1 MPTET
6 GIDMRFKG
14 QLLLPGESGPGLKVH
29 LDVAE
34 HHLAVESD
42 GGGLGAWPLEA
53 VEVERLQGDL
63 FALTV
68 AGEALRFVADDTI
81 GFAYSGVPTI
91 EQVGRRSRSRSGL
104 RSVFGWLKGPDEPT
118 QSVDVQ
124 TPPAERPRPPV
135 VEPSPRE
142 DIRELDVTDIRPQP
156 TPPPEVVVDAPIV
169 DELFVPAPAEAN
181 PSHVLEPS
189 SGEAVPDGAQCAGVR
204 SDGRRCESQILT
216 DSGYCYPHDPRRA
229 FEDGYEAAQ
238 EARAQLK
245 KDATAR
251 LNRIYGRLDKAM
263 RQVERGELDP
273 ETAMAMAQLA
283 RTMCAIL
290 EMDETADEA

>member
-53 VEVERLQGDL
+53 VEVQRLHGDL

-81 GFAYSGVPTI
+81 GFAYSAVPTI

-104 RSVFGWLKGPDEPT
+104 RSMFGWLKAPDEPT
-118 QSVDVQ
+118 ESVGVT
-124 TPPAERPRPPV
+124 TPPAARSTPPV
-135 VEPSPRE
+135 VEPSPRAG
-142 DIRELDVTDIRPQP
+142 IRELDVTDIRPRP
-156 TPPPEVVVDAPIV
+156 TLPPDVIVDAPIV
-169 DELFVPAPAEAN
+169 DELSVPAPVDASSS
-181 PSHVLEPS
+181 PPLEPS
-189 SGEAVPDGAQCAGVR
+189 AGETGPDEPQCVGVR

-245 KDATAR
+245 KDSTAR
-251 LNRIYGRLDKAM
+251 LNRIYARLDKAM

-290 EMDETADEA
+290 EIDETANEG

>member
-1 MPTET
+1 
-6 GIDMRFKG
+6 MRFKG
-14 QLLLPGESGPGLKVH
+14 QLLLPGESGPGLKVK

-53 VEVERLQGDL
+53 VEVERLHGDL

-81 GFAYSGVPTI
+81 GFAYSAVPAI
-91 EQVGRRSRSRSGL
+91 EQVARRSRSRSGL
-104 RSVFGWLKGPDEPT
+104 RSVFGWLKGPDDSTPAVGVE
-118 QSVDVQ
+118 
-124 TPPAERPRPPV
+124 TPPAERPTPPV
-135 VEPSPRE
+135 VEPSPRQ
-142 DIRELDVTDIRPQP
+142 DFLELEATDIKPQP
-156 TPPPEVVVDAPIV
+156 APQPEVILDPPVVD
-169 DELFVPAPAEAN
+169 ERFVPDPAEAPADPVLG
-181 PSHVLEPS
+181 PSAA
-189 SGEAVPDGAQCAGVR
+189 EAVPDGAQCAGVR
-204 SDGRRCESQILT
+204 SDGHRCESQILT

-238 EARAQLK
+238 AARAQLK

-251 LNRIYGRLDKAM
+251 LNRIYARLDKAM
-263 RQVERGELDP
+263 RQVERGELEP

-290 EMDETADEA
+290 EIDETADER

>member
-1 MPTET
+1 
-6 GIDMRFKG
+6 MRFKG
-14 QLLLPGESGPGLKVH
+14 QLLLPGESGPGLKVN

-81 GFAYSGVPTI
+81 GFAYSAVPTI
-91 EQVGRRSRSRSGL
+91 EQVGCRSRSRSGL

-118 QSVDVQ
+118 LSVGVK
-124 TPPAERPRPPV
+124 TPPV

-156 TPPPEVVVDAPIV
+156 TPPPEVIVDAPIV
-169 DELFVPAPAEAN
+169 DELFVPAPVTRPPDLADEA
-181 PSHVLEPS
+181 ST
-189 SGEAVPDGAQCAGVR
+189 GETVPDGAQCAGVR

-290 EMDETADEA
+290 EMDEPTSGAV